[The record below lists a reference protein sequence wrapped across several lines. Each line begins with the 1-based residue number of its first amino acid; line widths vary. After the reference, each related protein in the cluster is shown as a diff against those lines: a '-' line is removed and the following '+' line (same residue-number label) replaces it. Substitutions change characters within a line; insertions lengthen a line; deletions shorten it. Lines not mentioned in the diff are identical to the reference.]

1 MVISFLNGRVKD
13 KLQHCFCFLDIY
25 WLEDENY
32 TKQSVFVH
40 YREENI
46 IFNLVSELWQLST
59 LLVLVEIEF
68 YWASQYIFSFCVRI
82 HGMMLN

>member
-1 MVISFLNGRVKD
+1 MRLYTVNIKVRNNDKTMVISFLNGRVKD

-46 IFNLVSELWQLST
+46 IFNLVSEL
-59 LLVLVEIEF
+59 
-68 YWASQYIFSFCVRI
+68 
-82 HGMMLN
+82 